1 MIRRPPRSTLF
12 PYTTLFRSLTARSKP
27 VQLSVD
33 EQNIGRLRNDNILT
47 GELLLQPHRAAISA
61 HAHGA
66 SGVKTNQ
73 CILRA
78 TANRNRL
85 NLKQRSVNGHR
96 GSLLDGEVNRA

>member
-1 MIRRPPRSTLF
+1 RSRVF
-12 PYTTLFRSLTARSKP
+12 CEMRIARAPLTARSKP

-85 NLKQRSVNGHR
+85 NLKQIGRAHVELQSPDHLVCR
-96 GSLLDGEVNRA
+96 LLLEKK